1 MESKNDHS
9 FMSKN
14 FTIHYNPFVYIKD
27 ENDIIS
33 ISKIW
38 IEYTN
43 GDKIAGSRGE
53 YDFPELF
60 LLASIIAYVWEN
72 NSTESKN
79 LEEVMKVLNDI
90 CENGFDKLRNMNS
103 DSITFNFYTKFRE
116 AYPDTA
122 EKALMISLS
131 MRLCIILELWKE
143 KFKNSNDWH

>member
-1 MESKNDHS
+1 M
-9 FMSKN
+9 
-14 FTIHYNPFVYIKD
+14 T
-27 ENDIIS
+27 
-33 ISKIW
+33 
-38 IEYTN
+38 
-43 GDKIAGSRGE
+43 GSREE

-60 LLASIIAYVWEN
+60 LLASIIAYIWEN
-72 NSTESKN
+72 DSTESKN

-116 AYPDTA
+116 VCPDTA